1 MRTVASTCN
10 VAIEVAASD
19 LIEGKYIP
27 YTYLSK
33 KVDELERDVNDRN
46 VYEGLRVKLHNAKS
60 LGKLNCI
67 DKAGI
72 CLVDVTNPMR
82 TNDCS
87 IILSFTGIKEE

>member
-10 VAIEVAASD
+10 VEITVASED

-33 KVDELERDVNDRN
+33 KVDELEREVNDRN
-46 VYEGLRVKLHNAKS
+46 VYNGLRVKLHNAKS
-60 LGKLNCI
+60 LGKLNCV

-72 CLVDVTNPMR
+72 CLVDVEKPMR
-82 TNDCS
+82 TNECS
-87 IILSFTGIKEE
+87 IVLTFTKVA

>member
-10 VAIEVAASD
+10 VEIAVASSD

-33 KVDELERDVNDRN
+33 MVDDVERDVNDRN
-46 VYEGLRVKLHNAKS
+46 VYNGLRVRLHNAKA

-87 IILSFTGIKEE
+87 IVLSFTETAE